1 MKRHESLALD
11 TDGEWGQG
19 ELSRT
24 LPGVVYQFT
33 VTIRF
38 LSFTL
43 TILGTCFLISSS
55 P

>member
-1 MKRHESLALD
+1 MKRHESLVLD
-11 TDGEWGQG
+11 AYGECGQD
-19 ELSRT
+19 ELSNT
-24 LPGVVYQFT
+24 LPGSAYQFT

-43 TILGTCFLISSS
+43 TIFGACFLISSS